1 MQIDRCRCWRPV
13 AQKQLDM
20 VETRSGFNQMGG
32 KAVPQRMHAGR
43 FYDAGLFLGF
53 VEELLYRICG

>member
-1 MQIDRCRCWRPV
+1 
-13 AQKQLDM
+13 M

-43 FYDAGLFLGF
+43 FYDAGLFLCF

>member
-1 MQIDRCRCWRPV
+1 M

-32 KAVPQRMHAGR
+32 KAVPLIPRT
-43 FYDAGLFLGF
+43 
-53 VEELLYRICG
+53 E